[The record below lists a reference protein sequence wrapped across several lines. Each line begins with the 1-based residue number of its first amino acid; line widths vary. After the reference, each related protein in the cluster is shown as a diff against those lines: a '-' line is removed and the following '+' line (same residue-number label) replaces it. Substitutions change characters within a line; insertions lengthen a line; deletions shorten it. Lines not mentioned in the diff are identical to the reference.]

1 MIALLRGRV
10 ALLDEEAVV
19 IEVGGVGYRVFCG
32 TRTLAALPPAGEAT
46 ELLIE
51 THMREGAIQ
60 LFGFETRAEQH
71 WFRLL
76 QNIQGVGARL
86 ALSLLSALTP
96 EALATAVAA
105 RDRAALTRAS
115 GVGPRLAGRI
125 IAELENRLE
134 SLPPV
139 PVAGAAAAGA
149 AAAGGGDALADAVSA
164 LVRLGYGRSEAL
176 RVVGAVGER
185 LGAEAGIDRII
196 REALKELAP

>member
-10 ALLDEEAVV
+10 AMSEEEAVV
-19 IEVGGVGYRVFCG
+19 IDVGGVGYRVFCDA
-32 TRTLAALPPAGEAT
+32 RTLAALPPAGEAV

-60 LFGFETRAEQH
+60 LFGFTDRVAQH

-96 EALATAVAA
+96 DELAAA
-105 RDRAALTRAS
+105 IAAQDRAALARAS

-125 IAELENRLE
+125 IAALKERLG
-134 SLPPV
+134 SLPP
-139 PVAGAAAAGA
+139 AMAAGPA
-149 AAAGGGDALADAVSA
+149 AVTGDEALGDAVSA
-164 LVRLGYGRSEAL
+164 LLHLGYGRSEAHRAATL
-176 RVVGAVGER
+176 ARDR
-185 LGAEAGIDRII
+185 LGPAAGVDQLI

>member
-10 ALLDEEAVV
+10 AVSEEEAVV
-19 IEVGGVGYRVFCG
+19 IDVGGVGYRVFCDA
-32 TRTLAALPPAGEAT
+32 RTLAALPPAGEAV

-60 LFGFETRAEQH
+60 LFGFRDRAGQH

-86 ALSLLSALTP
+86 ALALLSALTP
-96 EALATAVAA
+96 EELAAAIAAQDRSALA
-105 RDRAALTRAS
+105 RAN

-125 IAELENRLE
+125 IAELEERLG
-134 SLPPV
+134 SLPP
-139 PVAGAAAAGA
+139 AMAAGSA
-149 AAAGGGDALADAVSA
+149 AVTGDDALGDAVSA
-164 LVRLGYGRSEAL
+164 LLHLGYGRSEAHRAATL
-176 RVVGAVGER
+176 ARDR
-185 LGAEAGIDRII
+185 LGPAAGVDRLI

>member
-10 ALLDEEAVV
+10 AMLEEEAVV
-19 IEVGGVGYRVFCG
+19 IDVGGVGYRVSCAA
-32 TRTLAALPPAGEAT
+32 RTLAGLPPVGEAV

-60 LFGFETRAEQH
+60 LFGFENRAEQH

-86 ALSLLSALTP
+86 ALSLLSTLTP
-96 EALATAVAA
+96 DELAAA
-105 RDRAALTRAS
+105 ILAQDRAALSRAS

-125 IAELENRLE
+125 IAELKDRLGG
-134 SLPPV
+134 LPPASSGTAPAV
-139 PVAGAAAAGA
+139 AAGSEVE
-149 AAAGGGDALADAVSA
+149 DAVSA
-164 LVRLGYGRSEAL
+164 LVHLGYGRSEAW
-176 RVVGAVGER
+176 RAVTAARAGLGE
-185 LGAEAGIDRII
+185 EAGVDRLI